1 MVRQMDNGLINVFD
15 TIIIILFF
23 YVYKQNFLQPQKTK
37 TYIFITLNENHF
49 QKKAFNDME
58 L

>member
-23 YVYKQNFLQPQKTK
+23 YVYKQNFS
-37 TYIFITLNENHF
+37 ITESKNLYFYYFKWKSFSKE
-49 QKKAFNDME
+49 AFNDME